1 MSYKIFD
8 MEEDEDFRLTLIQ
21 ADREFSDSLDLISRL
36 IAIHEIAD
44 TSLMRRFM
52 RRIVLETTL
61 HILLKAE
68 LTKALCHFESGPSRE
83 TGKELL
89 ELILPTCNTDL
100 IPLPNRVE
108 LCVLLMELSE
118 DVNPVAKR
126 EFESIVTN
134 DKLSS
139 EYRYK
144 TALSIEKRLGY
155 VIDCMRAFISTET
168 NEVRYRILAG
178 QFLYTHAD
186 TYGSEYLLSIARS
199 PSYEVN
205 IRADSADVLLQ
216 FGDASFKERAKE
228 IIKELG
234 RIDGPVMTLFNNAQ
248 NVHTVEIE
256 ESVNVI
262 LEKLH
267 ESITVPS
274 SITLE
279 SIEREYAKEC
289 QERTNSDIELAIN
302 RIRIDRA
309 IYGKFSLTLHRI
321 LLLVWTYIQSKPEET
336 RIILTKRLGEEL
348 TEMAGTCSSGYSSR
362 IVNTLSGF
370 DDFTIRISWRDQII
384 GNLNGRLNALIRN
397 MDNLDLQEKIL
408 EEMTISTSKYEAR
421 AHFLDFFRD
430 NVLSIRDEMHAEFRE
445 YMDDTT
451 FDLYFRQSISNYES
465 GDWN

>member
-21 ADREFSDSLDLISRL
+21 GESEFSDSLDLISRL

-44 TSLMRRFM
+44 TSLMRNFM
-52 RRIVLETTL
+52 RRIVLETKV

-68 LTKALCHFESGPSRE
+68 LTKALCNFESGPSRD

-89 ELILPTCNTDL
+89 ELILPECNTEL

-108 LCVLLMELSE
+108 LCVLLMELS
-118 DVNPVAKR
+118 DKTNPIAKR
-126 EFESIVTN
+126 EFESIVCN
-134 DKLSS
+134 NQLSS

-144 TALSIEKRLGY
+144 IILSIERRLGY
-155 VIDCMRAFISTET
+155 VIDCMRLFISTET
-168 NEVRYRILAG
+168 NAVRYRILAG
-178 QFLYTHAD
+178 QFLYTHSD
-186 TYGSEYLLSIARS
+186 SYGSEYLLSIARS
-199 PSYEVN
+199 TSYDVN
-205 IRADSADVLLQ
+205 VRADSADVLLQ
-216 FGDASFKERAKE
+216 FGDETYKRLAKE
-228 IIKELG
+228 VIRELG
-234 RIDGPVMTLFNNAQ
+234 RIDGPVLTLFNNAQ

-256 ESVNVI
+256 ESVNSI

-267 ESITVPS
+267 ETPIPPS
-274 SITLE
+274 VTLE
-279 SIEREYAKEC
+279 VIEREYTKEG
-289 QERTNSDIELAIN
+289 TNSKEDIELAIN

-309 IYGKFSLTLHRI
+309 IYGKFSLTLHHI

-336 RIILTKRLGEEL
+336 RCILTKRLGEEL
-348 TEMAGTCSSGYSSR
+348 VEMAGTCSSGYSSR

-408 EEMTISTSKYEAR
+408 EEMTISTSKYEER